1 MQKPSCGRVT
11 SLSDAY
17 LRQILA
23 RLRVDTGPNSP
34 ARGVQVTLR
43 PSLLRWAG
51 QYLVSME
58 PSGSFAK
65 GTAIHGG
72 TDIDIFVSL
81 SSKVTESL
89 AVIYNTLFNRLR
101 DEGFGPRPQNVSIGI
116 KVGAYSVDI
125 VPARRQGPTG
135 QFHSLYRRKAQS
147 WTQTNVISH
156 ISTVRNS
163 GRTEEI
169 MILKAWREQKR
180 LTFPSFY
187 LELVTIEACRGRK
200 VGDLSKNVWAT
211 LAYIRDNIRTAVF
224 IDPANTNNRIS
235 DDLTAAEKQTLADA
249 ASTARQATNW
259 NQIVV

>member
-1 MQKPSCGRVT
+1 MQKPRRRRPT
-11 SLSDAY
+11 SVPDAY
-17 LRQILA
+17 LRQILT
-23 RLRVDTGPNSP
+23 RLRVDTGPSSP
-34 ARGVQVTLR
+34 ARAVQVTLR
-43 PSLLRWAG
+43 PTLLRWAG

-81 SSKVTESL
+81 SSGVTESL

-101 DEGFGPRPQNVSIGI
+101 DEGFAPRPQNVSIGTRI
-116 KVGAYSVDI
+116 GTYAVDI
-125 VPARRQGPTG
+125 VPARRHGPTG

-163 GRTEEI
+163 GRAEEI
-169 MILKAWREQKR
+169 MIVKAWREQKR

-211 LAYIRDNIRTAVF
+211 LAYIHENIQTAVF

-235 DDLTAAEKQTLADA
+235 DDLTATEKQALANA

-259 NQIVV
+259 SQIVV